1 MSGLITSLSHDVLVI
16 DFAETRILDQET
28 VHAVEAELTRIAE
41 DAEQDKILIDMN
53 RIELMTSMMIGE
65 FIKFNTRC
73 KELDKRVMFCNLTS
87 QITEL
92 FRITRL
98 DTIMEMGGSREEA
111 LNLLNN
117 S

>member
-1 MSGLITSLSHDVLVI
+1 MPGLITTQSNNVLVI

-28 VHAVEAELTRIAE
+28 VDAVEAELMRIAN
-41 DAEQDKILIDMN
+41 DSEQTRYLIDMN

-65 FIKFNTRC
+65 FIKFNSRC
-73 KELDKRVMFCNLTS
+73 KELGKQAMFCNLTS

-98 DTIMEMGGSREEA
+98 DTIMAVARTREEA
-111 LNLLNN
+111 LKELT
-117 S
+117 SS

>member
-1 MSGLITSLSHDVLVI
+1 MSGLITSQSHDVLII

-28 VHAVEAELTRIAE
+28 VDAVEAELMRIAS
-41 DAEQDKILIDMN
+41 DSEQKKILIDMN

-65 FIKFNTRC
+65 FIKFNSRC
-73 KELDKRVMFCNLTS
+73 SDLGKKVMFCNLTS

-98 DTIMEMGGSREEA
+98 DTIMSVAGTREDAMKELA
-111 LNLLNN
+111 D
-117 S
+117 